1 MINSPEEFIKL
12 RNSNIPAEY
21 NRAKIEDAS
30 IDVWFDLI
38 QSYPDMR
45 VWVARN
51 KTIPREI
58 IVYLSKDSDPIVRHA
73 ICSKYPLDTDI
84 YLLFSQDPDEGIRS
98 RLTFN
103 KKLPLSILKEMSEN
117 DPSEFVRSQ
126 ALDRYKQRI
135 S

>member
-1 MINSPEEFIKL
+1 MINSPEEFIEL

-51 KTIPREI
+51 KIIPRDNNS
-58 IVYLSKDSDPIVRHA
+58 LS
-73 ICSKYPLDTDI
+73 
-84 YLLFSQDPDEGIRS
+84 FQG
-98 RLTFN
+98 
-103 KKLPLSILKEMSEN
+103 
-117 DPSEFVRSQ
+117 Q
-126 ALDRYKQRI
+126 
-135 S
+135 

>member
-1 MINSPEEFIKL
+1 MINSSKEFIEL
-12 RNSNIPAEY
+12 RNSDFPAEC
-21 NRAKIEDAS
+21 NRAKIEGAP
-30 IDVWFDLI
+30 IEVWFELI
-38 QSYPDMR
+38 EKYPDMR

-51 KTIPREI
+51 KAIPREI

-73 ICSKYPLDTDI
+73 ICSKYPLDMDI
-84 YLLFSQDPDEGIRS
+84 YLLFSKDPDEGIRS

-103 KKLPLSILKEMSEN
+103 KKLPLAILKEMSEN

-126 ALDRYKQRI
+126 AIDKYKQRV

>member
-38 QSYPDMR
+38 QTYPDMR

-51 KTIPREI
+51 KTIPRDI
-58 IVYLSKDSDPIVRHA
+58 IVCLSKDSDPIVRHA
-73 ICSKYPLDTDI
+73 ICSKYPVDTDI

>member
-58 IVYLSKDSDPIVRHA
+58 IVCLSKDSDPIVRHA

-103 KKLPLSILKEMSEN
+103 KKLTLSILKEMSEN